1 MAKSKQI
8 SGVQTVKSE
17 RKSRKKDLALRLWSL
32 RELEA
37 EFGMARDTIAKRI
50 AIAGLKADG
59 EEATHAV
66 YRLRSVVPV
75 LFELGRSDT
84 PSANDQLA
92 RARADTERSNALLK
106 ELELGRQQGRYVL
119 ADDARTAMAGM
130 AKKVTQML
138 DTLPDVLERDAQI
151 SAKAVVKCQEIIA
164 GERDRLAK
172 ELGA

>member
-8 SGVQTVKSE
+8 SGVQTVKPE

-66 YRLRSVVPV
+66 YRLRNVIPV
-75 LFELGRSDT
+75 LFELGRVGAMSASDE
-84 PSANDQLA
+84 LA
-92 RARADTERSNALLK
+92 KVRAQRERQQIDFK
-106 ELELGRQQGRYVL
+106 ELELGLAQRRYVL
-119 ADDARTAMAGM
+119 ADDARAEMAGI
-130 AKKVTQML
+130 AKTVTQML
-138 DTLPDVLERDAQI
+138 DTLPDILERDAGLP
-151 SAKAVVKCQEIIA
+151 AKAVVRCQEIIA
-164 GERDRLAK
+164 DARDQLAK
-172 ELGA
+172 SLGA